1 MDEERHDTESEAMA
15 SGEEAI
21 ARVILSKS
29 AELGGLIEQARAL
42 RALLVS
48 LSAQAAKSAARAR
61 ALREER
67 AGLEARLDAI
77 FCDLGA
83 QVFDVFDQGR
93 ALEPGEGAGPVAWVA
108 LDEEAAC
115 EDDVAAEK
123 EASVAEDASVAEE
136 EPASGGAKDE
146 PRHPAPGHQHD
157 THLKKEPERKP
168 AVLRV
173 ASSLSRTMKL
183 RTGAKSHA
191 ATGAQLV
198 AHLLPDIRDQ
208 LGVPPTKISSWL
220 HVVGELGK
228 LKAATDDDRLR
239 AWEELPHEVQVAL
252 GCFITARYRH
262 LQDETP
268 ADCRSVVQNDKDAVK
283 VLHRLSNHFSITRAG
298 FVHGLA
304 RDHQP
309 THGARWSED
318 AAYYHRELAR
328 LAHDL
333 YGEEVDEK
341 SPPQNT
347 ERALGQ
353 IRALIDRDPPV
364 DRIRALV
371 EDILSTPGGL
381 SGDDPRLV
389 RLMRPFRDHLSGAA
403 LAKLRHAIDAAD
415 AEKDA
420 EPDFVDELL
429 PEDWPWREV
438 LKSSRVV
445 MVGGDSRP
453 DALARIEQT
462 FEPRKFEWLTVNG
475 SENLRQVQSLT
486 GRMQQGSVDIVILL
500 TSFLSHKVS
509 DMITDAMVK
518 AHGVSLVYVNRGYG
532 ITQLRQG
539 IEDFVELDRA
549 EHSEA

>member
-1 MDEERHDTESEAMA
+1 MSDDGQAEAASEEMA
-15 SGEEAI
+15 SEEGAI
-21 ARVILSKS
+21 ERVILSAS
-29 AELGGLIEQARAL
+29 AELGGLIEEARAL

-67 AGLEARLDAI
+67 ARLEARLDAI

-83 QVFDVFDQGR
+83 QVFDLFDQGR
-93 ALEPGEGAGPVAWVA
+93 ALEVGEATG
-108 LDEEAAC
+108 
-115 EDDVAAEK
+115 
-123 EASVAEDASVAEE
+123 SVASREAGVTAARDCDAATDAQVGTTHQGQVSEEVSDTPGLPEATPSPRPE
-136 EPASGGAKDE
+136 EPA
-146 PRHPAPGHQHD
+146 
-157 THLKKEPERKP
+157 RKP
-168 AVLRV
+168 PVLRV
-173 ASSLSRTMKL
+173 APSLMTSSKL
-183 RTGAKSHA
+183 RAGATSYA

-208 LGVPPTKISSWL
+208 LGEPPLKVRSYPQ
-220 HVVGELGK
+220 VVGELGK

-239 AWEELPHEVQVAL
+239 AWEELPAEVQVAL
-252 GCFITARYRH
+252 GCMVTARYRH

-268 ADCRSVVQNDKDAVK
+268 AACRGVVQNDKDAVK
-283 VLHRLSNHFSITRAG
+283 ILHRLSNHFSITRAG

-304 RDHQP
+304 RDHHP
-309 THGARWSED
+309 AHGARWSED

-333 YGEEVDEK
+333 YGEEVEEQ
-341 SPPQNT
+341 SPPQNP

-353 IRALIDRDPPV
+353 IRALIDKSPPV
-364 DRIRALV
+364 DQIRALV
-371 EDILSTPGGL
+371 EGILSTPGGL
-381 SGDDPRLV
+381 GGDDPRLV

-403 LAKLRHAIDAAD
+403 LSKLRQAIDAAD
-415 AEKDA
+415 AESEA
-420 EPDFVDELL
+420 EAEFQDDLL

-438 LKSSRVV
+438 LNNSRIV

-462 FEPRKFEWLTVNG
+462 FAPRKFEWLTVNG

-539 IEDFVELDRA
+539 IEDFVPC
-549 EHSEA
+549 EAPERVE